1 MSATLLYR
9 LAAVLL
15 LLFAVGHTA
24 GFLTFRPTS
33 PEAIAVSEAMSSVLF
48 DFNGRTSSY
57 GQFYV
62 GFGLTVT
69 AYLLFSS
76 LLAWHLGGLARSQP
90 QAIGSLAWSFVAV
103 QLAGLVL
110 NALYFFLVPVL
121 FSSAIVVCLAWA
133 AWLVR
138 TRAA

>member
-1 MSATLLYR
+1 MRATLLYR

-33 PEAIAVSEAMSSVLF
+33 PEALAVSESMSSVLF

-57 GQFYV
+57 SQFYV

-110 NALYFFLVPVL
+110 NALYFFLVPVF
-121 FSSAIVVCLAWA
+121 FSASIVACLAWA
-133 AWLVR
+133 AWLLR
-138 TRAA
+138 LRAT